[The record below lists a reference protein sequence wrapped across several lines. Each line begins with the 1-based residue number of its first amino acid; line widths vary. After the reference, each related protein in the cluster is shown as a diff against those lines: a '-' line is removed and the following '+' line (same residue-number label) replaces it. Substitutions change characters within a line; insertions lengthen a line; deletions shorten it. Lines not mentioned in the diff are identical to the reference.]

1 MQKIWATGKYIAGLL
16 LLLSLLAACSTHAY
30 KAATFNVE
38 TGDKITVQV
47 DIKAGYDLT
56 MEVPFVISKDE
67 TVILTGAFGQPE
79 AYALYYQLI
88 EDDPNA
94 SLLAEDTKDGNSY
107 FFYTVDGSSGTEYNY
122 IMQVDGAQTVIIMA
136 SLASQAEAEAAFAA
150 TTVSLAEPE

>member
-1 MQKIWATGKYIAGLL
+1 MQKILATGKYITGLL
-16 LLLSLLAACSTHAY
+16 LLLFLLAACSTHAY

-67 TVILTGAFGQPE
+67 ETILTGGFGQPE
-79 AYALYYQLI
+79 AYQLI
-88 EDDPNA
+88 KDDPNA

-150 TTVSLAEPE
+150 TTVTLAEPE